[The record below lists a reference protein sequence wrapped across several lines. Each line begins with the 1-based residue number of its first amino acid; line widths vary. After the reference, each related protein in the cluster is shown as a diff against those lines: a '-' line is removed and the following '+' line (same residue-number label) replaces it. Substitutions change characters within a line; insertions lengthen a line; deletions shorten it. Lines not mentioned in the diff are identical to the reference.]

1 MAEIYGAAVHDA
13 FEEFL
18 WVVIA
23 ARWRRAHAIMQLSTA
38 CLSFQEEII
47 VTTSAF

>member
-23 ARWRRAHAIMQLSTA
+23 ARWRRAHAIMRLSTA
-38 CLSFQEEII
+38 CLSFQEDII

>member
-23 ARWRRAHAIMQLSTA
+23 AWRRAHAIMQLSTA
-38 CLSFQEEII
+38 CLSFQEDII